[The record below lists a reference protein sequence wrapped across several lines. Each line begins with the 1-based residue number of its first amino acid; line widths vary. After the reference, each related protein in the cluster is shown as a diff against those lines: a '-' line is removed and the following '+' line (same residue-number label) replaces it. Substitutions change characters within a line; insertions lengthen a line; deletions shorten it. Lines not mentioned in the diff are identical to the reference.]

1 MNFATQ
7 SPLKQEQGHSEI
19 SGDQEQMLKQ
29 LLMIRQQQNEMVQ
42 RSATNFSQAQLTDKS
57 RPSEITKDKPQGN
70 WVGSHFVVQINDC
83 WLQIQESLY
92 KKGEEMI
99 KWGKPSTD
107 KWLESLGRAFD
118 RIKQALT
125 LVFSRNCRNHYM
137 EVFTD
142 AFSVNGYIVSENI
155 PEFNLFKWLN

>member
-70 WVGSHFVVQINDC
+70 
-83 WLQIQESLY
+83 
-92 KKGEEMI
+92 
-99 KWGKPSTD
+99 
-107 KWLESLGRAFD
+107 
-118 RIKQALT
+118 
-125 LVFSRNCRNHYM
+125 
-137 EVFTD
+137 
-142 AFSVNGYIVSENI
+142 
-155 PEFNLFKWLN
+155 